1 MTRETCSQ
9 GRAIDRE
16 TCSQGRAIDAVVVGL
31 GSSRGV
37 RAAAVWSVL
46 RSAVPDL
53 TAITAFATID
63 RRRDEPGLLAV
74 TREHGAPLR
83 CYPAAELDAVD
94 VPHPSEGVRG
104 HVGTRSVAEA
114 AALLAA
120 RDLGGGSLIVPKL
133 RGEHVTVA
141 VASLAPRASPLWISA
156 ACTACG
162 GCLRTCPEHA
172 LRPAPQRPTVI
183 AARCSS
189 CGECVEICPTDA
201 ITLRD
206 WPAPSDDT

>member
-1 MTRETCSQ
+1 M
-9 GRAIDRE
+9 GL
-16 TCSQGRAIDAVVVGL
+16 AVTHLVVGL

-37 RAAAVWSVL
+37 RAAAVWSAL

-53 TAITAFATID
+53 AEITAFATVD

-74 TREHGAPLR
+74 IREHGAPLY
-83 CYPAAELDAVD
+83 CYLAAELDTVD
-94 VPHPSEGVRG
+94 VPHPSESVRG

-120 RDLGGGSLIVPKL
+120 RELGGGSLVVPKQ

-141 VASLAPRASPLWISA
+141 VAALDPLSISS

-162 GCLRTCPEHA
+162 ACLRTCPERA
-172 LRPAPQRPTVI
+172 LRPAPLRPVVV

-206 WPAPSDDT
+206 ELDAGPAP

>member
-1 MTRETCSQ
+1 
-9 GRAIDRE
+9 
-16 TCSQGRAIDAVVVGL
+16 VGL
-31 GSSRGV
+31 GSSCGV
-37 RAAAVWSVL
+37 RTQAVWSAL
-46 RSAVPDL
+46 RSAVVDL
-53 TAITAFATID
+53 GDITAFSTID
-63 RRRDEPGLLAV
+63 RRCDEPGLLAV
-74 TREHGAPLR
+74 IRAHGAPLH

-94 VPHPSEGVRG
+94 VPHPSESVRG

-120 RDLGGGSLIVPKL
+120 RELGGGSLVVPKL

-141 VASLAPRASPLWISA
+141 VAALDPVSISS

-162 GCLRTCPEHA
+162 ACLRTCPEHA
-172 LRPAPQRPTVI
+172 LRPAPLRPVI
-183 AARCSS
+183 VGFRCTS

-206 WPAPSDDT
+206 EPGG

>member
-9 GRAIDRE
+9 GRAV
-16 TCSQGRAIDAVVVGL
+16 DAVVVGL

-46 RSAVPDL
+46 RSAVGDL
-53 TAITAFATID
+53 AAIRAFGTID

-83 CYPAAELDAVD
+83 CYPAAELDAMD
-94 VPHPSEGVRG
+94 VPHPSDGVRG

-120 RDLGGGSLIVPKL
+120 RDFGGGSLIVPKL
-133 RGEHVTVA
+133 RGEHVTIA
-141 VASLAPRASPLWISA
+141 VAALAGASPLSISS

-162 GCLRTCPEHA
+162 ACLRTCPERA

-201 ITLRD
+201 ITLRE
-206 WPAPSDDT
+206 

>member
-1 MTRETCSQ
+1 MT
-9 GRAIDRE
+9 GL
-16 TCSQGRAIDAVVVGL
+16 VVGL

-37 RAAAVWSVL
+37 RASAVWSVL

-53 TAITAFATID
+53 AAIIAFGTLD

-74 TREHGAPLR
+74 IREHGAPLH
-83 CYPAAELDAVD
+83 CYLAAELDAVG
-94 VPHPSEGVRG
+94 VPHPSDVVRG

-120 RDLGGGSLIVPKL
+120 RDLGGGSLVVPKL

-141 VASLAPRASPLWISA
+141 VAALHPLSISS

-162 GCLRTCPEHA
+162 ACLRTCPEHA
-172 LRPAPQRPTVI
+172 LRPAPRRPVVV
-183 AARCSS
+183 AARCTS
-189 CGECVEICPTDA
+189 CGECVEICPADA

-206 WPAPSDDT
+206 EVGG

>member
-1 MTRETCSQ
+1 MT
-9 GRAIDRE
+9 DL
-16 TCSQGRAIDAVVVGL
+16 VVGL

-37 RAAAVWSVL
+37 RAAAVWSALRLAVL
-46 RSAVPDL
+46 DL
-53 TAITAFATID
+53 GEVIAFGTID

-74 TREHGAPLR
+74 IGEHGAPLH

-94 VPHPSEGVRG
+94 VPHPSEPVRG
-104 HVGTRSVAEA
+104 YVGTRSVAEA
-114 AALLAA
+114 AALLLA
-120 RDLGGGSLIVPKL
+120 RDLGGGSLVVPKL

-141 VASLAPRASPLWISA
+141 VAALTPLLISS

-162 GCLRTCPEHA
+162 GCLRTCPQRA
-172 LRPAPQRPTVI
+172 LRPAPQRPVVV
-183 AARCSS
+183 AAHCTS

-206 WPAPSDDT
+206 ELGYPRAK

>member
-1 MTRETCSQ
+1 
-9 GRAIDRE
+9 
-16 TCSQGRAIDAVVVGL
+16 VKLVVGL

-37 RAAAVWSVL
+37 RAPAVRALL
-46 RSAVPDL
+46 RTAVSDL
-53 TAITAFATID
+53 AQICAFATVD

-74 TREHGAPLR
+74 IGQCSAPLR
-83 CYPAAELDAVD
+83 CYSPSELDLID
-94 VPHPSEGVRG
+94 VPNPSDPVRG

-120 RDLGGGSLIVPKL
+120 RDLGGGALIVPKL

-141 VASLAPRASPLWISA
+141 VAALAPLSIST

-162 GCLRTCPEHA
+162 ACLLTCPEHA
-172 LRPAPQRPTVI
+172 LRPAPQRPVVVES
-183 AARCSS
+183 RCTS

-206 WPAPSDDT
+206 

>member
-1 MTRETCSQ
+1 MSLVV
-9 GRAIDRE
+9 GPL
-16 TCSQGRAIDAVVVGL
+16 VVGL

-37 RAAAVWSVL
+37 RPAAVALTL
-46 RSAVPDL
+46 RAAVVDL
-53 TAITAFATID
+53 SQIIAFGTID
-63 RRRDEPGLLAV
+63 RRRDEPGLCAV
-74 TREHGAPLR
+74 IGEHGAPLH

-94 VPHPSEGVRG
+94 VPHPSDEVLG

-141 VASLAPRASPLWISA
+141 VAALHPLSVSS

-162 GCLRTCPEHA
+162 ACLRTCPEHA
-172 LRPAPQRPTVI
+172 LRPAPQRPVVI
-183 AARCSS
+183 AERCTS

-206 WPAPSDDT
+206 QPS

>member
-1 MTRETCSQ
+1 MR
-9 GRAIDRE
+9 
-16 TCSQGRAIDAVVVGL
+16 VVVGV

-37 RAAAVWSVL
+37 QPHAVWSAL
-46 RSAVPDL
+46 GLAVPDL

-63 RRRDEPGLLAV
+63 RRRDEPGLCAV
-74 TREHGAPLR
+74 IRDHGAPLH

-120 RDLGGGSLIVPKL
+120 RDLGGGSLIVPKQ

-141 VASLAPRASPLWISA
+141 VAALHPLWISS

-162 GCLRTCPEHA
+162 ACLRTCPEYA
-172 LRPAPQRPTVI
+172 LRPAPQHPVVV
-183 AARCSS
+183 AARCTS
-189 CGECVEICPTDA
+189 CGECMEICPTDA
-201 ITLRD
+201 ITLWDMRGG
-206 WPAPSDDT
+206 

>member
-1 MTRETCSQ
+1 VSLT
-9 GRAIDRE
+9 
-16 TCSQGRAIDAVVVGL
+16 VGL

-37 RAAAVWSVL
+37 RVAAVWSAL
-46 RSAVPDL
+46 RLAVVDLSA
-53 TAITAFATID
+53 IIAFGTID

-74 TREHGAPLR
+74 IGEHGAPLR
-83 CYPAAELDAVD
+83 CYSGAELDVVD

-104 HVGTRSVAEA
+104 YVGTRSVAEA

-141 VASLAPRASPLWISA
+141 VAALAPRPSPLSISS

-162 GCLRTCPEHA
+162 ACLRTCPEHA

-183 AARCSS
+183 GARCTS

-201 ITLRD
+201 ITLWDQRD
-206 WPAPSDDT
+206 SRAY

>member
-1 MTRETCSQ
+1 VSL
-9 GRAIDRE
+9 
-16 TCSQGRAIDAVVVGL
+16 VVVGL

-37 RAAAVWSVL
+37 RAAAVWSAL
-46 RSAVPDL
+46 RLAVVDL
-53 TAITAFATID
+53 SEIIAFGTID

-74 TREHGAPLR
+74 IGEHGAPLR

-104 HVGTRSVAEA
+104 YVGTRSVAEA

-141 VASLAPRASPLWISA
+141 VAALAPLPSPPPSPLPGPLSISS

-162 GCLRTCPEHA
+162 ACLRTCPEHA
-172 LRPAPQRPTVI
+172 LRPAPQRPAVI
-183 AARCSS
+183 AARCTS

-206 WPAPSDDT
+206 QRDSRVY

>member
-1 MTRETCSQ
+1 MRL
-9 GRAIDRE
+9 
-16 TCSQGRAIDAVVVGL
+16 VVGL

-37 RAAAVWSVL
+37 RASAVCSAL

-53 TAITAFATID
+53 TAITAFATVD
-63 RRRDEPGLLAV
+63 RRRDEPGLLV
-74 TREHGAPLR
+74 VIREHGAPLH

-94 VPHPSEGVRG
+94 VPYPSESVRG

-120 RDLGGGSLIVPKL
+120 RELGGGSLVVPKL

-141 VASLAPRASPLWISA
+141 VAALDPLSINS

-162 GCLRTCPEHA
+162 ACLRTCPEHA
-172 LRPAPQRPTVI
+172 LRPAPLRPVVVAT
-183 AARCSS
+183 RCTS

-201 ITLRD
+201 ITLRE
-206 WPAPSDDT
+206 AGSKA

>member
-1 MTRETCSQ
+1 MSLVV
-9 GRAIDRE
+9 GPL
-16 TCSQGRAIDAVVVGL
+16 VVGL
-31 GSSRGV
+31 GSSCGV
-37 RAAAVWSVL
+37 RAAAVASAL
-46 RSAVPDL
+46 RSAVVDL
-53 TAITAFATID
+53 SEIIAFGTID
-63 RRRDEPGLLAV
+63 RRRGEPGLRAV
-74 TREHGAPLR
+74 IGEHGAPLH

-94 VPHPSEGVRG
+94 VPHPSDEVRG

-114 AALLAA
+114 AALLVA

-141 VASLAPRASPLWISA
+141 VAALATPLRSPPHPLSISS

-162 GCLRTCPEHA
+162 ACLRTCPEHA
-172 LRPAPQRPTVI
+172 LRPAPQHPVVV
-183 AARCSS
+183 AARCTS

-206 WPAPSDDT
+206 QGDREKA

>member
-1 MTRETCSQ
+1 MNL
-9 GRAIDRE
+9 
-16 TCSQGRAIDAVVVGL
+16 VVGL

-37 RAAAVWSVL
+37 RAPAVWSAL
-46 RSAVPDL
+46 RSAVADL
-53 TAITAFATID
+53 GDIAAFATID

-74 TREHGAPLR
+74 IQEHGAPLR
-83 CYPAAELDAVD
+83 SYPAAELDAVD

-120 RDLGGGSLIVPKL
+120 RDLGGGSLIVPKQ

-141 VASLAPRASPLWISA
+141 VAAVHPLSISS

-162 GCLRTCPEHA
+162 ACLRTCPEHA
-172 LRPAPQRPTVI
+172 LRPAPKRPVVI
-183 AARCSS
+183 AARCTS

-206 WPAPSDDT
+206 ATGKA

>member
-1 MTRETCSQ
+1 MGT
-9 GRAIDRE
+9 
-16 TCSQGRAIDAVVVGL
+16 AVTALIVGL

-37 RAAAVWSVL
+37 RAAAVWSAL
-46 RSAVPDL
+46 RSAVTNL
-53 TAITAFATID
+53 GEITAFGTID

-74 TREHGAPLR
+74 IRQHGASLH
-83 CYPAAELDAVD
+83 CYPAGELDTVD

-114 AALLAA
+114 AALLTA
-120 RDLGGGSLIVPKL
+120 RHYGGGSLIVPKL
-133 RGEHVTVA
+133 CGEHVTVA
-141 VASLAPRASPLWISA
+141 VAALHPLSISS

-162 GCLRTCPEHA
+162 GCLRTCPERA
-172 LRPAPQRPTVI
+172 LRPAPQRPVVI
-183 AARCSS
+183 AARCTS

-206 WPAPSDDT
+206 QLENE

>member
-1 MTRETCSQ
+1 MKL
-9 GRAIDRE
+9 
-16 TCSQGRAIDAVVVGL
+16 VVGI

-37 RAAAVWSVL
+37 RTAAVWSTL
-46 RSAVPDL
+46 RLAVPEL
-53 TAITAFATID
+53 AEIIAFATVD

-74 TREHGAPLR
+74 IREHGAPLH
-83 CYPAAELDAVD
+83 CYPADELDVVD
-94 VPHPSEGVRG
+94 VPSPSGSVRD

-120 RDLGGGSLIVPKL
+120 RDLGGGSLVVPKQ

-141 VASLAPRASPLWISA
+141 VAALHPLQISS

-172 LRPAPQRPTVI
+172 LRPAPARPVVVV
-183 AARCSS
+183 ARCTS

-201 ITLRD
+201 ITLR
-206 WPAPSDDT
+206 

>member
-1 MTRETCSQ
+1 MSL
-9 GRAIDRE
+9 
-16 TCSQGRAIDAVVVGL
+16 VVGF

-37 RAAAVWSVL
+37 RAAAVASAL
-46 RSAVPDL
+46 RAAVVDL
-53 TAITAFATID
+53 SEIIAFGTID

-74 TREHGAPLR
+74 IAEHGAPLH

-94 VPHPSEGVRG
+94 VPHPSDEVRS

-114 AALLAA
+114 AALLTA

-141 VASLAPRASPLWISA
+141 VAALVPLAHPLSSPLPSPLSISS

-162 GCLRTCPEHA
+162 ACLRTCPEHA
-172 LRPAPQRPTVI
+172 LRPAPQRPVVV
-183 AARCSS
+183 AERCTS

-206 WPAPSDDT
+206 G